1 MTTENGWK
9 TLSHFLE
16 QEAAIGKR
24 SNFTRRPRDFYSTPL
39 AAVRPLI
46 PHLNDAKRFA
56 EPCCGEGDLV
66 RHLESFGLECI
77 YQGDMHTGANAL
89 ARDRYGRGK
98 YNIITNPP
106 HTRSDMHKLIEHFQE
121 IAPTW
126 LLIDL
131 DWVANLQAVPYLPQ
145 CSDIVIIGRVK
156 WIEGSEYTGKENF
169 AWYRFDA
176 NYNGPT
182 KILNHRGLK

>member
-1 MTTENGWK
+1 M
-9 TLSHFLE
+9 
-16 QEAAIGKR
+16 GKR
-24 SNFTRRPRDFYSTPL
+24 SEFKRRPRDFYSTPL
-39 AAVRPLI
+39 AAVQPLI
-46 PHLNDAKRFA
+46 PFLNGTKRFA

-66 RHLESFGLECI
+66 RHLESFGLECV
-77 YQGDMHTGANAL
+77 YAGDMHTGRNAL
-89 ARDRYGRGK
+89 ARDSYGRGK

-106 HTRSDMHKLIEHFQE
+106 HTREMMHQLIEHFQE

-156 WIEGSEYTGKENF
+156 WIANSKFTGKENYG
-169 AWYRFDA
+169 WYRFDGGHP
-176 NYNGPT
+176 GPT
-182 KILNHRGLK
+182 KIHNHRGSL